1 MWKTK
6 KVKNNNLLQEKL
18 KYLAKQETLL
28 DSIINNIKILL
39 VLAVF
44 IELMKNLTSLS
55 GRKIVGEVVDG
66 VRELNPHLI

>member
-6 KVKNNNLLQEKL
+6 KVKNNNLLLEKL

-44 IELMKNLTSLS
+44 TELMKNLTSLS
-55 GRKIVGEVVDG
+55 GRKIVGEVADG

>member
-1 MWKTK
+1 M
-6 KVKNNNLLQEKL
+6 KNNNLLQEKL